1 MSDLGDINALWKQ
14 IKSSE
19 NLDTNLLEQIQKTV
33 LEESVP
39 DKAVSKPST
48 KRSRKN
54 LVEKPQSARIFGN
67 PMRNVSDN
75 LMKLY
80 KEIPEHREVLLPFF
94 EKMSYSKKL
103 EKFTKWPILLKDFIH
118 NLHQE
123 YALDISSSGKIVS
136 EKEELLE
143 TPKSSKINS
152 SKNEDNSKDYHAD
165 KHCTPIKQTFDLK

>member
-1 MSDLGDINALWKQ
+1 MNDSGDINALWTK

-19 NLDTNLLEQIQKTV
+19 NLDINLLKQIQKVV
-33 LEESVP
+33 LEENVP
-39 DKAVSKPST
+39 DKGVSKSSH

-54 LVEKPQSARIFGN
+54 LVEKHQSARIFGN

-80 KEIPEHREVLLPFF
+80 NEIPKHRNTILPVF
-94 EKMSYSKKL
+94 EKMGYNEKL

-123 YALDISSSGKIVS
+123 YALDNSSSGKIVS

-143 TPKSSKINS
+143 TPKSSKFNY
-152 SKNEDNSKDYHAD
+152 SKNEENNKDYSAE
-165 KHCTPIKQTFDLK
+165 KHCTPIKQAFDLK